1 MKEIF
6 HFLFQPNGYV
16 LFRDYAVGD
25 LAQVSL
31 CGIFFRLFLFIYLWF
46 NKENEKKSQQHQKVG
61 HCKSLFMIFYFLNY
75 SMTLLLLAVI

>member
-1 MKEIF
+1 MKAIF

-16 LFRDYAVGD
+16 LFRDYAIGD

-31 CGIFFRLFLFIYLWF
+31 RCIFFLLFICGLIKRMR
-46 NKENEKKSQQHQKVG
+46 KEVKHQKVG